1 MFGVEFERYLIRL
14 RVTGEARFHFNHG
27 GALMGLMCRAAG
39 RHDLPAGFVPFACE
53 SGRVRFRAGE
63 PYNVGLTLAGARAFD
78 VEGLAAGLR
87 RIGAEKPD
95 AHAPL
100 PTLGGNFEVESIERL
115 PPPDLE
121 GEAARLKSGA
131 SLVNESDAPSKTG
144 YSLALR
150 LLSPLRLER
159 PPTLKVK
166 GAGFL
171 NRDCF
176 PPAHFVV
183 RLAKRLFLLEHG
195 HFPEPQECEE
205 LTRRLDC
212 GGASEADARELL
224 WLDVPLEGALGKREE
239 QPKGYTLG
247 GVVGRVAL
255 RGVPESWLAA
265 LVAGQYAHAGEKA
278 HYGLGRYRIEVCGAH
293 GKDCGGADADP
304 FRPARPML
312 EELRDASLLQS
323 AFEHVARSSDAP
335 GADGHAPGD
344 YAGIED
350 LLVEQTAAV
359 LKSGDYRAAPLLGFV
374 SPKGKG
380 HVRPLAVPTVRDR
393 LAQRAACMLLGPSV
407 ETLLEDCSYAYRKGL
422 SRAGAAR
429 AVERA
434 YEDGYRYVLDA
445 DIESFFDAVEWERM
459 FSKLEALF
467 PFEPL
472 VTLIEEWVKAPVVF
486 EKAVVKR
493 ERGLPQGAPISPL
506 LANLFLDE
514 FDEELLGR
522 DYRLVRYGDDFVV
535 LCRDVEAARR
545 AREEARAKLAEMG
558 LKLNEEKTAV
568 RSFDEGFTYLGYLF
582 CRSLVM
588 EQKEQR
594 AEAGGALTP
603 EAIPAASWLAQVPFE
618 RVRGLIQ
625 RQNGGARSVK
635 TAAASTEQQ
644 RLEEKLPPRPL
655 VPTGTVAEPA
665 KRALYIMSVGTQ
677 VSRDGETLNV
687 CAPEGEP
694 QAIPMRSLS
703 HVVCYGG
710 VRITVPVLLALS
722 DAGVPVYFCRR
733 SGALRAV
740 VGEPPQDW
748 PLWMAQ
754 AALASNEP
762 GRVGFARE
770 VVSAK
775 LHNYAT
781 LAARFRQARGAE
793 AAEGMRELE
802 RECVNKTTLEG
813 LSGLEGRGAALYF
826 GAVREE
832 LPAEWGFAGRR
843 TQPPP
848 DPFNSMLSFGYT
860 LLYHQLSTALL
871 AAGFNPRIG
880 IMHGERGTYH
890 ALACDLQ
897 EEFRHL
903 VDAQVWALVNR
914 REVKPEDFYA
924 SEDGRYPCLMTN
936 DFRRKFIAAFEK
948 RLSSEF
954 TPPDGEA
961 TTYRLFVEAQVRQL
975 KEYVSGRVAVYRPL
989 RARSR

>member
-1 MFGVEFERYLIRL
+1 MFGVEFERYLLRL
-14 RVTGEARFHFNHG
+14 RLVGEGRFHFNHG
-27 GALMGLMCRAAG
+27 GALMGLMCRAVG
-39 RHDLPAGFVPFACE
+39 RHELPAGFVPFACE
-53 SGRVRFRAGE
+53 SGRVRFRAGD
-63 PYNVGLTLAGARAFD
+63 PYNVGLTLAGAAAREVD
-78 VEGLAAGLR
+78 VERIVAGLR
-87 RIGAEKPD
+87 RISAEKPD
-95 AHAPL
+95 PRAPL
-100 PTLGGNFEVESIERL
+100 PTLGGNFEVESVEHL
-115 PPPDLE
+115 PPPDLDGE
-121 GEAARLKSGA
+121 GARLKGLE
-131 SLVNESDAPSKTG
+131 SLV
-144 YSLALR
+144 LR
-150 LLSPLRLER
+150 FLSPLRLER
-159 PPTLKVK
+159 PPSFKVK

-176 PPAHFVV
+176 PPSHFIQ

-195 HFPEPQECEE
+195 RFPEPHECEE
-205 LTRRLDC
+205 LTRRLAC
-212 GGASEADARELL
+212 ASDTEADARELL
-224 WLDVPLEGALGKREE
+224 WLDVPLEGAPGKHAE

-255 RGVPESWLAA
+255 RGVPESWLKT

-278 HYGLGRYRIEVCGAH
+278 HYGLGRYRIEE
-293 GKDCGGADADP
+293 CGGADADP
-304 FRPARPML
+304 FRPARSML
-312 EELRDASLLQS
+312 EELCDVSNLQM
-323 AFEHVARSSDAP
+323 AFEHVARSSNAP
-335 GADGHAPGD
+335 GVDGHAPGD
-344 YAGIED
+344 YVGIED
-350 LLVEQTAAV
+350 LFTDQTATV
-359 LKSGDYRAAPLLGFV
+359 LKSGDYRAAPLLGFA
-374 SPKGKG
+374 SPKRKG
-380 HVRPLAVPTVRDR
+380 RVRPLAVPTVRDR
-393 LAQRAACMLLGPSV
+393 VAQRAACALLGPAV

-434 YEDGYRYVLDA
+434 YEDGYRYILDA

-459 FSKLEALF
+459 FAKLEALF

-472 VTLIEEWVKAPVVF
+472 VPLIKEWVKAPVVF
-486 EKAVVKR
+486 EKSVIKR
-493 ERGLPQGAPISPL
+493 ERGLPQDAPVSPL

-514 FDEELLGR
+514 FDEDLLGR

-535 LCRDVEAARR
+535 LCKDLEAARR
-545 AREEARAKLAEMG
+545 ARDDARAKLADMG
-558 LKLNEEKTAV
+558 LRLNEEKTAV
-568 RSFDEGFTYLGYLF
+568 RSFNEGFTYLGYLF
-582 CRSLVM
+582 CRSLVV
-588 EQKEQR
+588 ERKGQPSG
-594 AEAGGALTP
+594 AGEALTP
-603 EAIPAASWLAQVPFE
+603 EAIPASSWLTQVPFE
-618 RVRGLIQ
+618 RVRSLYQ
-625 RQNGGARSVK
+625 RRNGGTRDGAIA
-635 TAAASTEQQ
+635 TAPASLQ
-644 RLEEKLPPRPL
+644 RLEEKLSPLPL
-655 VPTGTVAEPA
+655 VTTGQVVEPA
-665 KRALYIMSVGTQ
+665 RRALYITSAGTQ
-677 VSRDGETLNV
+677 VRRDGDTLNV

-694 QAIPMRSLS
+694 QAIQIRSLS

-710 VRITVPVLLALS
+710 VRVTVPVLLALS

-733 SGALRAV
+733 SGELRTV
-740 VGEPPQDW
+740 VGKPPQDW

-754 AALASNEP
+754 AALASNETV
-762 GRVGFARE
+762 RVGFARE

-781 LAARFRQARGAE
+781 LAARFRHTRGAE

-802 RECVNKTTLEG
+802 RECVNKTTLEA

-832 LPAEWGFAGRR
+832 LPAEWAFSGRR

-903 VDAQVWALVNR
+903 VDAQVWAMVNR
-914 REVKPEDFYA
+914 REVKPDDFHA
-924 SEDGRYPCLMTN
+924 SEDGRYPCLLTN
-936 DFRRKFIAAFEK
+936 DLRRKFIAAFEK

-961 TTYRLFVEAQVRQL
+961 ITYRLFVEAQIRRL
-975 KEYVSGRVAVYRPL
+975 KDYVNGRATLYRPL